1 MSELSYLE
9 KLLDG
14 VEVEWLPL
22 AKVCRLINGRAYK
35 QEELL
40 SKGKYPVLRVGNFFT
55 NQNWYYSDLELDQDK
70 YCDNGDL
77 LYAWSAS
84 FGPRIWHGG
93 KSIYH
98 YHIWK
103 VVPDSNLICKQF
115 LYYLLQWDTKALKDA
130 HSTGSTMMHISKTTI
145 EKRLVPIPCPDN
157 PEKSLAIQSEIVR
170 ILDKFTALTA
180 ELTAELNMRKKQY
193 NYYRDQLLR
202 FKEGEVEWRNLGDTS
217 LFEIANNGRKP
228 VKASLRIAGETP
240 YYGANN
246 IQDYVDGYTHDGE
259 YVLIAEDGSASLENY
274 SIQYAT
280 GKFWANNH
288 VHVVRGKERVHSR
301 FLYHYLCIVNF
312 LPFLTGGGRAKLTKG
327 QLIEIPVPIPCPDN
341 PEKSLA
347 IQSEIVRIL
356 DTFTALTAE
365 LSAELNM
372 RKKQYNYYRDQLL
385 SFKEGEVEWK
395 TLGEIGHFTRG
406 KRFVKTDMLSEGYPC
421 IHYGEMYTYYNVWTN
436 KTKSFVS
443 QELASKLRVSEY
455 VDVIIVAA
463 GETIEDIG
471 KGTAW
476 LGKSNVVFHDACFSY
491 RCLLNPKYIAYFT
504 RTKIFH
510 DQIKKHISSGK
521 ISAINAN
528 GLSKVKIPMLSAKE
542 QARIVEI
549 LDKFDTLTN
558 SITEGLPREIELR
571 QKQYEYYR
579 DMLFSFPKPEVAEA

>member
-1 MSELSYLE
+1 MSEMSYLE

-202 FKEGEVEWRNLGDTS
+202 FKEGEVEWKALDDVFDIVAGGDAPKDALSEFETEEFSIPVLSNGIGNKS
-217 LFEIANNGRKP
+217 L
-228 VKASLRIAGETP
+228 
-240 YYGANN
+240 YGWT
-246 IQDYVDGYTHDGE
+246 D
-259 YVLIAEDGSASLENY
+259 
-274 SIQYAT
+274 
-280 GKFWANNH
+280 
-288 VHVVRGKERVHSR
+288 
-301 FLYHYLCIVNF
+301 
-312 LPFLTGGGRAKLTKG
+312 RAKIEKPSLTISARGTIGWTSYRSRPFFPIVRLLVLTPKIKLNLKYAYYFMKTIENNYKIPEAGIPQLTKPM
-327 QLIEIPVPIPCPDN
+327 LKDIKIPFPCPGN
-341 PEKSLA
+341 PEES
-347 IQSEIVRIL
+347 
-356 DTFTALTAE
+356 
-365 LSAELNM
+365 
-372 RKKQYNYYRDQLL
+372 YN
-385 SFKEGEVEWK
+385 
-395 TLGEIGHFTRG
+395 
-406 KRFVKTDMLSEGYPC
+406 
-421 IHYGEMYTYYNVWTN
+421 
-436 KTKSFVS
+436 
-443 QELASKLRVSEY
+443 
-455 VDVIIVAA
+455 
-463 GETIEDIG
+463 
-471 KGTAW
+471 
-476 LGKSNVVFHDACFSY
+476 
-491 RCLLNPKYIAYFT
+491 
-504 RTKIFH
+504 
-510 DQIKKHISSGK
+510 
-521 ISAINAN
+521 
-528 GLSKVKIPMLSAKE
+528 E
-542 QARIVEI
+542 QARIAAT
-549 LDKFDTLTN
+549 LDKFDILIN

-579 DMLFSFPKPEVAEA
+579 DLLFSFPKPETVSN

>member
-14 VEVEWLPL
+14 V
-22 AKVCRLINGRAYK
+22 
-35 QEELL
+35 
-40 SKGKYPVLRVGNFFT
+40 
-55 NQNWYYSDLELDQDK
+55 
-70 YCDNGDL
+70 
-77 LYAWSAS
+77 
-84 FGPRIWHGG
+84 
-93 KSIYH
+93 
-98 YHIWK
+98 
-103 VVPDSNLICKQF
+103 
-115 LYYLLQWDTKALKDA
+115 
-130 HSTGSTMMHISKTTI
+130 
-145 EKRLVPIPCPDN
+145 
-157 PEKSLAIQSEIVR
+157 
-170 ILDKFTALTA
+170 
-180 ELTAELNMRKKQY
+180 
-193 NYYRDQLLR
+193 
-202 FKEGEVEWRNLGDTS
+202 EVEWRNLGDTS

-280 GKFWANNH
+280 DKFWANNH

-356 DTFTALTAE
+356 DKFTALTAE
-365 LSAELNM
+365 LTAELNM

-395 TLGEIGHFTRG
+395 TLGEIGKWYGGGTPSKNKIEFWENG
-406 KRFVKTDMLSEGYPC
+406 SIPWISPKDMGRTLVDSSEDY
-421 IHYGEMYTYYNVWTN
+421 ITEEAVLQSS
-436 KTKSFVS
+436 TKLIPANSIAIVVRS
-443 QELASKLRVSEY
+443 SILDKVLPSALIKVPATLNQDMKA
-455 VDVIIVAA
+455 VIPHENILV
-463 GETIEDIG
+463 
-471 KGTAW
+471 
-476 LGKSNVVFHDACFSY
+476 
-491 RCLLNPKYIAYFT
+491 KYIYHMIGSRGSDILRAA
-504 RTKIFH
+504 
-510 DQIKKHISSGK
+510 KKTGGSVASID
-521 ISAINAN
+521 
-528 GLSKVKIPMLSAKE
+528 SKKLFSFKIPVPNINE
-542 QARIVEI
+542 QQRIVEI

-579 DMLFSFPKPEVAEA
+579 DLLFSFPKPETVSN